1 MIKKKSIISR
11 LFLFKRSKSKDTN
24 NNINHQQQQYRK
36 DEKIINLPEK
46 TSTETTISDK
56 DRHSDDDD
64 DDKKINDFF
73 FSFELNDKKK
83 ELLLKEFHDITT
95 LLKTSKQKQRI
106 LSLLKNPGPNIT
118 SIILTN
124 IKRGN
129 QYNHQY
135 SIISPPYQLYYLLK
149 LYTTSLQKLKQ
160 YDPPCSIEKQQAIYH
175 ILSYLSI
182 QKEAF
187 HPFEPDFDPIGKK
200 PRKTRYISVLL
211 DTPIDCIQPY
221 LHPVVQACKRKPF
234 IETIHVITPASFP
247 PSSSSSSY
255 MIHDLDIKTKQPY
268 QQPFHPSDPSLSSS
282 SSSTLYSDDDV
293 EGDDDIPLGIL
304 KSIKPNH
311 YSKLNI
317 FHKLIKN

>member
-1 MIKKKSIISR
+1 MMIKKNNIFSR
-11 LFLFKRSKSKDTN
+11 LFLFKRSKSKVTN
-24 NNINHQQQQYRK
+24 NIHQQQYQK

-46 TSTETTISDK
+46 TSTISDK
-56 DRHSDDDD
+56 DLHNNDDD

-73 FSFELNDKKK
+73 FSFELKDDKKK
-83 ELLLKEFHDITT
+83 ELLLKEFHDITN

-106 LSLLKNPGPNIT
+106 LSLLKNPGSNIT

-160 YDPPCSIEKQQAIYH
+160 HDPPCSIEKQRAIYH

-182 QKEAF
+182 QQEMF

-200 PRKTRYISVLL
+200 PRKTRYISALL

-234 IETIHVITPASFP
+234 IETIHVITPTSLSS
-247 PSSSSSSY
+247 SSSSSSY
-255 MIHDLDIKTKQPY
+255 MIHDLDIKIKQPY
-268 QQPFHPSDPSLSSS
+268 QQPFHPSNPSLSSS

-293 EGDDDIPLGIL
+293 EEDDDVPLGIL